1 MTHQFMPERPSDGP
15 LIDPLLDRT
24 FGHERHGKTVYRL
37 REDIR
42 PIEALS
48 FVAVHEDGSL
58 LASIRYWPIRIE
70 ETPAI
75 LLGPL
80 AVEPAQQGRGIG
92 KGLVYHSLTEA
103 RKQGHSICVVVGEPS
118 YYVPFGFQ
126 SAVSY
131 GLILPGPVD
140 PPRFQVLELKP
151 GALDEV
157 QGMIGREESA
167 ALSVETGNLETGDTD
182 SVRRVS

>member
-1 MTHQFMPERPSDGP
+1 MTYQFMPERPSDGP

-24 FGHERHGKTVYRL
+24 FGLERHGKTVYRL

-42 PIEALS
+42 PVETLS
-48 FVAVHEDGSL
+48 YVAVHEDDSL
-58 LASIRYWPIRIE
+58 LASIRYWPIRIAQM
-70 ETPAI
+70 PAI

-103 RKQGHSICVVVGEPS
+103 RKQGHGICVVVGDPG

-126 SAVSY
+126 PAVSY

-151 GALDEV
+151 GALDGA
-157 QGMIGREESA
+157 QGLIGREEDA
-167 ALSVETGNLETGDTD
+167 ALSAAAEDQA
-182 SVRRVS
+182 SVRQVS

>member
-1 MTHQFMPERPSDGP
+1 MNHQFMPERPADGP
-15 LIDPLLDRT
+15 LIAPLLDRT

-37 REDIR
+37 REGIR
-42 PIEALS
+42 PVEALS

-70 ETPAI
+70 DTPAI

-103 RKQGHSICVVVGEPS
+103 RKQGHGICVIVGDPG
-118 YYVPFGFQ
+118 YYAPFGFQ
-126 SAVSY
+126 PAISY

-151 GALDEV
+151 GAMDGVHGL
-157 QGMIGREESA
+157 IGREEGA
-167 ALSVETGNLETGDTD
+167 ALPEEDSEAANLRQI
-182 SVRRVS
+182 S